1 VADEEIAIQTSGV
14 QHQGPTHFPSVAGH
28 RFDVLLRHLEM
39 KDLEKTCKMMGRT
52 HKGTETSLSYHKKI
66 ENDFKIC

>member
-1 VADEEIAIQTSGV
+1 MDPFKWIFRGTHLTQLPGEKKKKNRHPTRQVADEEIAIQTSGV

-39 KDLEKTCKMMGRT
+39 KD
-52 HKGTETSLSYHKKI
+52 
-66 ENDFKIC
+66 